1 MNLSQS
7 LTSINTKVWGGVA
20 FTSDNF
26 FFFWRDLMRKI
37 SLITVAV
44 LAALSANVYAANYS
58 TATDGSLTIN
68 KDGLVEW
75 DTVTIAGVDK
85 SSDTS
90 KIVSVRSP
98 NTTSFKNVIMDGATG
113 KAGSYLKT
121 WTKEIKISN
130 LQTTASDSPSINA
143 LEFYGSGDSQSIKID
158 SVVLAENSTLRIQD
172 SGSASKTSLNISDVY
187 LGKNTALAFGSLFK
201 SGPDTKSINS
211 ITANQ
216 GGIAAVANLGIFD
229 SSSLEVGEINVDNT
243 VLTFS
248 GSEDDLPDGVD
259 LPDGLKVG
267 AVPITGK
274 NGTVAVNMSGS
285 TSNLVL
291 ADVGDESVETALN
304 VNFSEEAFSSN
315 DSNVTIAN
323 KVINTSLNL
332 KADNAAKGSSA
343 ENVEVLNKLVNKVDT
358 TGGQTFTSTSL
369 TATSDVF
376 DTVTAQ
382 TNEAGEVDTSTM
394 RTHENAEVFSFAQ
407 LHSVGVMQWRE
418 EMNHM
423 QLRLG
428 EIRDAA
434 GYNNGAWARIYNGK
448 DKYGSQDVENK
459 YYGVQVGY
467 DHRLE
472 GTNWIIGGA
481 FSYARGDSTFSTG
494 EGDNHNFTFTGYGTW
509 LADNGLFVDV
519 TGKIGRLSNDI
530 TIDHYTSDYDTNAV
544 SVTAEAGWRF
554 ALNDIFYV
562 EPQAEMMYGHIMSAD
577 YRTQTYKADTEAVD
591 MWVGRLGFQTGL
603 TCPEKK
609 GGVYFRA
616 SVLHDF
622 DGDAETKF
630 TGLKSGDTRKVLDEL
645 GGTWYEMGI
654 GANYNVT
661 DNTYLYADF
670 QYANGGEIDTPWRWN
685 LGVRVN
691 F

>member
-1 MNLSQS
+1 
-7 LTSINTKVWGGVA
+7 
-20 FTSDNF
+20 
-26 FFFWRDLMRKI
+26 MRKI
-37 SLITVAV
+37 SLISAAV
-44 LAALSANVYAANYS
+44 LAAFSMSTMAASINTDDTGRHVISESGTYLDEVKIGNISSNYTNNYLSHQADR
-58 TATDGSLTIN
+58 ATI
-68 KDGLVEW
+68 
-75 DTVTIAGVDK
+75 DTVTMSGTAP
-85 SSDTS
+85 
-90 KIVSVRSP
+90 R
-98 NTTSFKNVIMDGATG
+98 
-113 KAGSYLKT
+113 GSY
-121 WTKEIKISN
+121 IKIEERGQTLQINN
-130 LQTTASDSPSINA
+130 LILADGPESSLVIGT
-143 LEFYGSGDSQSIKID
+143 LEFWGQDDTRAQAFSIGSATIG
-158 SVVLAENSTLRIQD
+158 ENAVLRIQEGVNGRNPSSSVQIGSVTFNNKSVIAIGLAEHDQEKFGAD
-172 SGSASKTSLNISDVY
+172 SISIDHI
-187 LGKNTALAFGSLFK
+187 TALDGAF
-201 SGPDTKSINS
+201 SGIVQGALQDEPVQVGTIDIGNVEFDLGAKNKDNFGNYSMS
-211 ITANQ
+211 PITLVGQEKN
-216 GGIAAVANLGIFD
+216 GGNVTVKMNGAQSKLVLGNVGQTD
-229 SSSLEVGEINVDNT
+229 SST
-243 VLTFS
+243 T
-248 GSEDDLPDGVD
+248 
-259 LPDGLKVG
+259 
-267 AVPITGK
+267 
-274 NGTVAVNMSGS
+274 
-285 TSNLVL
+285 
-291 ADVGDESVETALN
+291 LN
-304 VNFSEEAFSSN
+304 VNFSQEAFNSEV
-315 DSNVTIAN
+315 SNVTFGEDASVVGVTN
-323 KVINTSLNL
+323 LSLT
-332 KADNAAKGSSA
+332 AENAAKGSST
-343 ENVEVLNKLVNKVDT
+343 ENVEALKKLLGKVNT
-358 TGGQTFTSTSL
+358 TDEQDFASTSL

-382 TNEAGEVDTSTM
+382 TKDGEVDTSTM

-448 DKYGSQDVENK
+448 DEYGSQDVENK

-509 LADNGLFVDV
+509 LADNGFFVDV

>member
-1 MNLSQS
+1 
-7 LTSINTKVWGGVA
+7 
-20 FTSDNF
+20 
-26 FFFWRDLMRKI
+26 MRKI

-58 TATDGSLTIN
+58 TATGSLTIN

-98 NTTSFKNVIMDGATG
+98 NTTSFTNVIMDGASG

-121 WTKEIKISN
+121 WTKEIKISE

-143 LEFYGSGDSQSIKID
+143 LEFYGSGDSQSIRIN

-172 SGSASKTSLNISDVY
+172 SGSASGTSLNISDVY

-229 SSSLEVGEINVDNT
+229 SSSLEVGEINVDST

-248 GSEDDLPDGVD
+248 GSKDDLPEGVD
-259 LPDGLKVG
+259 LPEGLNVG
-267 AVPITGK
+267 AVPIIGK
-274 NGTVAVNMSGS
+274 NGAVAVNMTGS

-291 ADVGDESVETALN
+291 ADIGDNSVDTALN
-304 VNFSEEAFSSN
+304 VNFSEEAFNSN

-323 KVINTSLNL
+323 NAHVVKTSLNL

-343 ENVEVLNKLVNKVDT
+343 ENVEVLNKLVNKVHT
-358 TGGQTFTSTSL
+358 TGDQTFTSTSL

-448 DKYGSQDVENK
+448 DEYGSQDVENK

-562 EPQAEMMYGHIMSAD
+562 EPQAEMMYGHIMNAD

-630 TGLKSGDTRKVLDEL
+630 TGLQSGQTRKVLDEL

-670 QYANGGEIDTPWRWN
+670 QYANGGEIVTPWRWN

>member
-1 MNLSQS
+1 
-7 LTSINTKVWGGVA
+7 
-20 FTSDNF
+20 
-26 FFFWRDLMRKI
+26 MRKI
-37 SLITVAV
+37 SLISVAV
-44 LAALSANVYAANYS
+44 LAALSVTSVSHAAGMVKLDDGDNGPYRESVTIQGTNPDGTAPEYLSNQAANGRVDSVIASNAGSS
-58 TATDGSLTIN
+58 TISYIKNEGKGQNLSIGSLTLE
-68 KDGLVEW
+68 KGSADKP
-75 DTVTIAGVDK
+75 TIATLEFWGKDDSVDQTITVENVQIAEYGVLRIQEGKQFLSDNQANPK
-85 SSDTS
+85 SSNINIANLNMGNKSAVSLGLATSGYSADSITIDTINVYDGEFAG
-90 KIVSVRSP
+90 IV
-98 NTTSFKNVIMDGATG
+98 
-113 KAGSYLKT
+113 AG
-121 WTKEIKISN
+121 TKEGNNNTIKVNTINIENNKLDLAGETEIENTGSSFLTGDYSKVN
-130 LQTTASDSPSINA
+130 LVAQGDVVTVNMNSG
-143 LEFYGSGDSQSIKID
+143 GSQLVLGDVGKNI
-158 SVVLAENSTLRIQD
+158 ENSTTLD
-172 SGSASKTSLNISDVY
+172 
-187 LGKNTALAFGSLFK
+187 
-201 SGPDTKSINS
+201 
-211 ITANQ
+211 
-216 GGIAAVANLGIFD
+216 
-229 SSSLEVGEINVDNT
+229 
-243 VLTFS
+243 
-248 GSEDDLPDGVD
+248 
-259 LPDGLKVG
+259 
-267 AVPITGK
+267 
-274 NGTVAVNMSGS
+274 
-285 TSNLVL
+285 
-291 ADVGDESVETALN
+291 
-304 VNFSEEAFSSN
+304 VNFSQEAFNSEE
-315 DSNVTIAN
+315 SNVTFGTGATVAETT
-323 KVINTSLNL
+323 KLSLT
-332 KADNAAKGSSA
+332 AENAAKGSNT
-343 ENVEVLNKLVNKVDT
+343 ENVEALNKLLGKVDT
-358 TGGQTFTSTSL
+358 TGVSTTGGQVFASTSL

-448 DKYGSQDVENK
+448 DEYGSQDVENK

>member
-1 MNLSQS
+1 
-7 LTSINTKVWGGVA
+7 
-20 FTSDNF
+20 
-26 FFFWRDLMRKI
+26 MRKI
-37 SLITVAV
+37 SLITTAV
-44 LAALSANVYAANYS
+44 LTALSANVYAADWS
-58 TATDGSLTIN
+58 TGTEGFLNVKEDGFV
-68 KDGLVEW
+68 GY
-75 DTVTIAGVDK
+75 DTVTIVGAAS
-85 SSDTS
+85 SSDYKKS
-90 KIVSVRSP
+90 VSVYSP
-98 NTTSFKNVIMDGATG
+98 NSATFKNVVMDGASG
-113 KAGSYLKT
+113 AAGSYFKT
-121 WTKEIKISN
+121 WTAAVTIDN
-130 LQTTASDSPSINA
+130 LTVNSADSFGMNT
-143 LEFYGSGDSQSIKID
+143 LEFWNAGGSDQSFEIASTTIGNN
-158 SVVLAENSTLRIQD
+158 SVLRIQE
-172 SGSASKTSLNISDVY
+172 SADANPNSSSVIFGKVNLQGKSAIV
-187 LGKNTALAFGSLFK
+187 LGVNNTFGGEKQSADTVSIDEINVVNGDLA
-201 SGPDTKSINS
+201 
-211 ITANQ
+211 
-216 GGIAAVANLGIFD
+216 GIAAAASGDKDINSVVQVGSINIENSKFSMALTADDVPSGFIDQLGAKFT
-229 SSSLEVGEINVDNT
+229 NVT
-243 VLTFS
+243 LT
-248 GSEDDLPDGVD
+248 GQE
-259 LPDGLKVG
+259 
-267 AVPITGK
+267 K
-274 NGTVAVNMSGS
+274 NGGVVTVNMNTSDSALELGNIDKNGELS
-285 TSNLVL
+285 TTL
-291 ADVGDESVETALN
+291 DI
-304 VNFSEEAFSSN
+304 NFTQEAFNSEESK
-315 DSNVTIAN
+315 VTFGKDAEVAKGTN
-323 KVINTSLNL
+323 LNL
-332 KADNAAKGSSA
+332 TAENAAKGSSA
-343 ENVEVLNKLVNKVDT
+343 ENVEALNKLLGKVDT
-358 TGGQTFTSTSL
+358 TGGQVFTSTSL

-382 TNEAGEVDTSTM
+382 TKDGEVDTSTM

-448 DKYGSQDVENK
+448 DEYGSQDVENK

>member
-1 MNLSQS
+1 
-7 LTSINTKVWGGVA
+7 
-20 FTSDNF
+20 
-26 FFFWRDLMRKI
+26 MRKI

-58 TATDGSLTIN
+58 TATGSLTIN

-98 NTTSFKNVIMDGATG
+98 NTTSFTNVIMDGASG

-121 WTKEIKISN
+121 WTKEIKISE

-143 LEFYGSGDSQSIKID
+143 LEFYGSGDSQSIRIN

-172 SGSASKTSLNISDVY
+172 SGSASGTSLNISDVY

-211 ITANQ
+211 INANQ

-229 SSSLEVGEINVDNT
+229 SSSLEVGEINVDST

-248 GSEDDLPDGVD
+248 GSKDDLPEGVD
-259 LPDGLKVG
+259 LPEGLNVG
-267 AVPITGK
+267 AVPIIGK
-274 NGTVAVNMSGS
+274 NGAVAVNMTGS

-291 ADVGDESVETALN
+291 ADIGDNSVDTALN
-304 VNFSEEAFSSN
+304 VNFSEEAFNSN

-323 KVINTSLNL
+323 NAHVVKTSLNL

-343 ENVEVLNKLVNKVDT
+343 ENVEVLNKLVNKVHT
-358 TGGQTFTSTSL
+358 TGDQTFTSTSL

-448 DKYGSQDVENK
+448 DEYGSQDVENK

-562 EPQAEMMYGHIMSAD
+562 EPQAEMMYGHIMNAD

-630 TGLKSGDTRKVLDEL
+630 TGLQSGQTRKVLDEL

>member
-1 MNLSQS
+1 MGNKSAVS
-7 LTSINTKVWGGVA
+7 LGLATSGYSA
-20 FTSDNF
+20 DS
-26 FFFWRDLMRKI
+26 
-37 SLITVAV
+37 ITIDTI
-44 LAALSANVYAANYS
+44 NVY
-58 TATDGSLTIN
+58 DGEFAGIVAGTKEGNNNTIKVNTIN
-68 KDGLVEW
+68 IENNKLDLAGETEIENTGSSFLTGDYSKVNLVAQG
-75 DTVTIAGVDK
+75 DVVTVNMNSGGSQLVLGD
-85 SSDTS
+85 
-90 KIVSVRSP
+90 VG
-98 NTTSFKNVIMDGATG
+98 KNI
-113 KAGSYLKT
+113 
-121 WTKEIKISN
+121 
-130 LQTTASDSPSINA
+130 
-143 LEFYGSGDSQSIKID
+143 
-158 SVVLAENSTLRIQD
+158 ENSTTLD
-172 SGSASKTSLNISDVY
+172 
-187 LGKNTALAFGSLFK
+187 
-201 SGPDTKSINS
+201 
-211 ITANQ
+211 
-216 GGIAAVANLGIFD
+216 
-229 SSSLEVGEINVDNT
+229 
-243 VLTFS
+243 
-248 GSEDDLPDGVD
+248 
-259 LPDGLKVG
+259 
-267 AVPITGK
+267 
-274 NGTVAVNMSGS
+274 
-285 TSNLVL
+285 
-291 ADVGDESVETALN
+291 
-304 VNFSEEAFSSN
+304 VNFSQEAFNSEE
-315 DSNVTIAN
+315 SNVTFGTGATVAETT
-323 KVINTSLNL
+323 KLSLT
-332 KADNAAKGSSA
+332 AENAAKGSNT
-343 ENVEVLNKLVNKVDT
+343 ENVKALNKLLGKVVF
-358 TGGQTFTSTSL
+358 TGDHQTFASTSL

-382 TNEAGEVDTSTM
+382 TNEAGQVDTSTM

-448 DKYGSQDVENK
+448 DEYGSQDVENK

>member
-1 MNLSQS
+1 
-7 LTSINTKVWGGVA
+7 
-20 FTSDNF
+20 
-26 FFFWRDLMRKI
+26 MRKI
-37 SLITVAV
+37 SLISVAV
-44 LAALSANVYAANYS
+44 LAALSVTSVSHAAGMVKLDDGDNGPYRESVTIQGTNPDGTAPEYLSNQAANGRVDSVIASNAGSS
-58 TATDGSLTIN
+58 TISYIKNEGKGQNLSIGSLTLE
-68 KDGLVEW
+68 KGSADKP
-75 DTVTIAGVDK
+75 TIATLEFWGKDDSVDQTITVENVQIAEYGVLRIQEGKQFFSDNQANPK
-85 SSDTS
+85 SSNINIANLNMGNKSAVSLGLATSGYSADSITIDTINVYDGEFAG
-90 KIVSVRSP
+90 IV
-98 NTTSFKNVIMDGATG
+98 
-113 KAGSYLKT
+113 AG
-121 WTKEIKISN
+121 TKEGNNNTIKVNTINIENNKLDLAGETEIENTGSSFLTGDYSKVN
-130 LQTTASDSPSINA
+130 LVAQGDVVTVNMNSG
-143 LEFYGSGDSQSIKID
+143 GSQLVLGDVGKNI
-158 SVVLAENSTLRIQD
+158 ENSTTLD
-172 SGSASKTSLNISDVY
+172 
-187 LGKNTALAFGSLFK
+187 
-201 SGPDTKSINS
+201 
-211 ITANQ
+211 
-216 GGIAAVANLGIFD
+216 
-229 SSSLEVGEINVDNT
+229 
-243 VLTFS
+243 
-248 GSEDDLPDGVD
+248 
-259 LPDGLKVG
+259 
-267 AVPITGK
+267 
-274 NGTVAVNMSGS
+274 
-285 TSNLVL
+285 
-291 ADVGDESVETALN
+291 
-304 VNFSEEAFSSN
+304 VNFSQEAFNSEE
-315 DSNVTIAN
+315 SNVTFGTGA
-323 KVINTSLNL
+323 KVAETTKLSLT
-332 KADNAAKGSSA
+332 AENAAKGSNT
-343 ENVEVLNKLVNKVDT
+343 ENVEALNKLLGKVDT
-358 TGGQTFTSTSL
+358 TGVSTTAGQVFASTSL

-448 DKYGSQDVENK
+448 DEYGSQDVENK

>member
-1 MNLSQS
+1 
-7 LTSINTKVWGGVA
+7 
-20 FTSDNF
+20 
-26 FFFWRDLMRKI
+26 MRKI

-143 LEFYGSGDSQSIKID
+143 LEFYGSGDSQSIKIG

-481 FSYARGDSTFSTG
+481 FSYARGDSTFLTG

>member
-1 MNLSQS
+1 
-7 LTSINTKVWGGVA
+7 
-20 FTSDNF
+20 
-26 FFFWRDLMRKI
+26 MRKFSLI
-37 SLITVAV
+37 SLAV
-44 LAALSANVYAANYS
+44 LAALSVTSVSQAAEMVKLDDGDNGPYRESVTIQGTNPDGTAPEYLSNQAANGRVDSVIASNAGSGTISYIKNEGEGQNLS
-58 TATDGSLTIN
+58 IGSLTLE
-68 KDGLVEW
+68 KGSADKP
-75 DTVTIAGVDK
+75 TIATLEFWGKDYSVDQTITVENVQIAEYGVLRIQEGKQSSSGDQANPHSSNINIANLNMGDK
-85 SSDTS
+85 SAVFLGLATSGYSADSIAIDTINVYDGGFAGIVAGTEEGNNNTIKVGTINIENNKLDLAGGREIGDTGMPYS
-90 KIVSVRSP
+90 KVNLVAQGNVVTVNMNAVRSQLVLGDVG
-98 NTTSFKNVIMDGATG
+98 KNI
-113 KAGSYLKT
+113 
-121 WTKEIKISN
+121 
-130 LQTTASDSPSINA
+130 
-143 LEFYGSGDSQSIKID
+143 
-158 SVVLAENSTLRIQD
+158 ENSTTLD
-172 SGSASKTSLNISDVY
+172 
-187 LGKNTALAFGSLFK
+187 
-201 SGPDTKSINS
+201 
-211 ITANQ
+211 
-216 GGIAAVANLGIFD
+216 
-229 SSSLEVGEINVDNT
+229 
-243 VLTFS
+243 
-248 GSEDDLPDGVD
+248 
-259 LPDGLKVG
+259 
-267 AVPITGK
+267 
-274 NGTVAVNMSGS
+274 
-285 TSNLVL
+285 
-291 ADVGDESVETALN
+291 
-304 VNFSEEAFSSN
+304 VNFSQEAFNSEESK
-315 DSNVTIAN
+315 VTFGSGATVERTTN
-323 KVINTSLNL
+323 LSLT
-332 KADNAAKGSSA
+332 AENAAKGSDA
-343 ENVEVLNKLVNKVDT
+343 ENVKALNKLLGKVET
-358 TGGQTFTSTSL
+358 TDDHQQTFASTSL

-382 TNEAGEVDTSTM
+382 TNEAGVDTSTM

-448 DKYGSQDVENK
+448 DEYGSQDVENK

>member
-1 MNLSQS
+1 
-7 LTSINTKVWGGVA
+7 
-20 FTSDNF
+20 
-26 FFFWRDLMRKI
+26 MRKI
-37 SLITVAV
+37 SLITTAV
-44 LAALSANVYAANYS
+44 LTALSANVYAADWS
-58 TATDGSLTIN
+58 TGTEGFLNVKEDGFV
-68 KDGLVEW
+68 GY
-75 DTVTIAGVDK
+75 DTVTIVGAAS
-85 SSDTS
+85 SSDYKKS
-90 KIVSVRSP
+90 VSVYSP
-98 NTTSFKNVIMDGATG
+98 NSATFKNVVMDGASG
-113 KAGSYLKT
+113 AAGSYFKT
-121 WTKEIKISN
+121 WTAAVTIDN
-130 LQTTASDSPSINA
+130 LTVNSADSFGMNT
-143 LEFYGSGDSQSIKID
+143 LEFWNAGGSDQSFEIASTTIGNN
-158 SVVLAENSTLRIQD
+158 SVLRIQE
-172 SGSASKTSLNISDVY
+172 SADANPNSSSVIFGKVNLQGKSAIV
-187 LGKNTALAFGSLFK
+187 LGVNNAFGGEKQSA
-201 SGPDTKSINS
+201 DTVSIDEINVVNGDL
-211 ITANQ
+211 A
-216 GGIAAVANLGIFD
+216 GIAAAASGDKDINSVVQVGSINIENSKFSMALTADDVPSGIIDQF
-229 SSSLEVGEINVDNT
+229 GAKFTNVT
-243 VLTFS
+243 LT
-248 GSEDDLPDGVD
+248 GQE
-259 LPDGLKVG
+259 
-267 AVPITGK
+267 K
-274 NGTVAVNMSGS
+274 NGGVVTVNMNTSDSALELGNIDKNGELS
-285 TSNLVL
+285 TTL
-291 ADVGDESVETALN
+291 DI
-304 VNFSEEAFSSN
+304 NFTQEAFNSEESK
-315 DSNVTIAN
+315 VTFGKDAEVAKGTN
-323 KVINTSLNL
+323 LNL
-332 KADNAAKGSSA
+332 TAENAAKGSSA
-343 ENVEVLNKLVNKVDT
+343 ENVKALNKLLGKVDT
-358 TGGQTFTSTSL
+358 TGVNTTGGQVFTSTSL

-376 DTVTAQ
+376 DTVTAR

-394 RTHENAEVFSFAQ
+394 RTYENAEVFSFAQ

-448 DKYGSQDVENK
+448 DEYGSQDVENK

>member
-1 MNLSQS
+1 
-7 LTSINTKVWGGVA
+7 
-20 FTSDNF
+20 
-26 FFFWRDLMRKI
+26 MRKI
-37 SLITVAV
+37 SLITTAV
-44 LAALSANVYAANYS
+44 LTALSANVYAADYS

-113 KAGSYLKT
+113 KAGSYFKT
-121 WTKEIKISN
+121 WTAAVTIDN
-130 LQTTASDSPSINA
+130 LNVNSADSFGMNT
-143 LEFYGSGDSQSIKID
+143 LEFWNAGGSDQSFEIASTTIGNN
-158 SVVLAENSTLRIQD
+158 SVLRIQE
-172 SGSASKTSLNISDVY
+172 SADANPNSSSVIFGKVNLQGKSAIV
-187 LGKNTALAFGSLFK
+187 LGVNNVFGGEKQSADTVSIDEINVVNGDLA
-201 SGPDTKSINS
+201 
-211 ITANQ
+211 
-216 GGIAAVANLGIFD
+216 GIAAADSGDKDINSVVQVGSINIENGKFSMALTADDVPSGFIDQLGAKFT
-229 SSSLEVGEINVDNT
+229 NVT
-243 VLTFS
+243 LT
-248 GSEDDLPDGVD
+248 GQE
-259 LPDGLKVG
+259 
-267 AVPITGK
+267 K
-274 NGTVAVNMSGS
+274 NGGVVTVNMNTSDSALELGNIDKNGELS
-285 TSNLVL
+285 TTL
-291 ADVGDESVETALN
+291 DI
-304 VNFSEEAFSSN
+304 NFTQEAFNSEESK
-315 DSNVTIAN
+315 VTFGKDA
-323 KVINTSLNL
+323 KVKGTNLNL
-332 KADNAAKGSSA
+332 TAENAAKGSSA
-343 ENVEVLNKLVNKVDT
+343 ENVKALNKLLGKVDT
-358 TGGQTFTSTSL
+358 TGVNTTGSQVFTSTSL

-448 DKYGSQDVENK
+448 DEYGSQDVENK

>member
-1 MNLSQS
+1 
-7 LTSINTKVWGGVA
+7 
-20 FTSDNF
+20 
-26 FFFWRDLMRKI
+26 MRKI
-37 SLITVAV
+37 SLISAAV
-44 LAALSANVYAANYS
+44 LAAFSMSTMAASIDTFDNKYVISKSGAYLDEVKIGNISDGYTNKYLSHQADL
-58 TATDGSLTIN
+58 ATI
-68 KDGLVEW
+68 
-75 DTVTIAGVDK
+75 DTVTM
-85 SSDTS
+85 S
-90 KIVSVRSP
+90 
-98 NTTSFKNVIMDGATG
+98 GALP
-113 KAGSYLKT
+113 GSY
-121 WTKEIKISN
+121 IKIEGNVEGNRQTLQINN
-130 LQTTASDSPSINA
+130 LILADVSGSPLVIGN
-143 LEFYGSGDSQSIKID
+143 LEFWGQGHTKDQAFSIGSATIG
-158 SVVLAENSTLRIQD
+158 ENAVLRIQEGVNGSNPAHKADPKSSSVQIGSVTLNNNSAIAIGLAKSGQEKFGAD
-172 SGSASKTSLNISDVY
+172 SISIDHI
-187 LGKNTALAFGSLFK
+187 TALDGEF
-201 SGPDTKSINS
+201 SGIVQGALQDKPVQVGTIDIGNVEFDLGAK
-211 ITANQ
+211 NQ
-216 GGIAAVANLGIFD
+216 GNFGGY
-229 SSSLEVGEINVDNT
+229 SME
-243 VLTFS
+243 
-248 GSEDDLPDGVD
+248 
-259 LPDGLKVG
+259 
-267 AVPITGK
+267 PITLVGQEK
-274 NGTVAVNMSGS
+274 NGGNVTVKMNGAQSK
-285 TSNLVL
+285 LVL
-291 ADVGDESVETALN
+291 GNVGQTDFSTTLN
-304 VNFSEEAFSSN
+304 VNFSQEAFNSEV
-315 DSNVTIAN
+315 SNVTLVEGADVLTGTN
-323 KVINTSLNL
+323 LSLT
-332 KADNAAKGSSA
+332 AENAAKGSST
-343 ENVEVLNKLVNKVDT
+343 ENVKALNKLLGKVNDS
-358 TGGQTFTSTSL
+358 QAFASTSL

-382 TNEAGEVDTSTM
+382 TNEAGVDTSTM

-448 DKYGSQDVENK
+448 DEYGSQDVENK

-472 GTNWIIGGA
+472 GTNWTIGGA

>member
-1 MNLSQS
+1 M
-7 LTSINTKVWGGVA
+7 
-20 FTSDNF
+20 
-26 FFFWRDLMRKI
+26 
-37 SLITVAV
+37 
-44 LAALSANVYAANYS
+44 
-58 TATDGSLTIN
+58 
-68 KDGLVEW
+68 
-75 DTVTIAGVDK
+75 
-85 SSDTS
+85 
-90 KIVSVRSP
+90 
-98 NTTSFKNVIMDGATG
+98 
-113 KAGSYLKT
+113 
-121 WTKEIKISN
+121 
-130 LQTTASDSPSINA
+130 
-143 LEFYGSGDSQSIKID
+143 EFYGSGDSQSIKID

>member
-1 MNLSQS
+1 
-7 LTSINTKVWGGVA
+7 
-20 FTSDNF
+20 
-26 FFFWRDLMRKI
+26 MRKI
-37 SLITVAV
+37 SLITTAV
-44 LAALSANVYAANYS
+44 LTALSANVYAADWS
-58 TATDGSLTIN
+58 TGTEGFLNVKEDGFV
-68 KDGLVEW
+68 GY
-75 DTVTIAGVDK
+75 DTVTIVGAAS
-85 SSDTS
+85 SSDYKKS
-90 KIVSVRSP
+90 VSVYSP
-98 NTTSFKNVIMDGATG
+98 NSATFKNVVMDGASG
-113 KAGSYLKT
+113 AAGSYFKT
-121 WTKEIKISN
+121 WTAAVTIDN
-130 LQTTASDSPSINA
+130 LTVNSADSFGMNT
-143 LEFYGSGDSQSIKID
+143 LEFWNAGGSDQSFEIASTTIGNN
-158 SVVLAENSTLRIQD
+158 SVLRIQE
-172 SGSASKTSLNISDVY
+172 SADANPNSSSVIFGKVNLQGKSAIV
-187 LGKNTALAFGSLFK
+187 LGVNNVFGGEKQSADTVSIDEINVVNGDLA
-201 SGPDTKSINS
+201 
-211 ITANQ
+211 
-216 GGIAAVANLGIFD
+216 GIAAAASGDKNINSVVQVGSINIENSKFSMALTADDVPSGFIDQLGAKFT
-229 SSSLEVGEINVDNT
+229 NVT
-243 VLTFS
+243 LT
-248 GSEDDLPDGVD
+248 GQE
-259 LPDGLKVG
+259 
-267 AVPITGK
+267 K
-274 NGTVAVNMSGS
+274 NGGVVTVNMNTSDSALELGNIDKNGELS
-285 TSNLVL
+285 TTL
-291 ADVGDESVETALN
+291 DI
-304 VNFSEEAFSSN
+304 NFTQEAFNSEV
-315 DSNVTIAN
+315 SNVTFGEGAN
-323 KVINTSLNL
+323 VATGTNLSLT
-332 KADNAAKGSSA
+332 AENAAKGSNA
-343 ENVEVLNKLVNKVDT
+343 ENVKALNKLLGKVEI
-358 TGGQTFTSTSL
+358 TGDHQTFASTSL

-382 TNEAGEVDTSTM
+382 TKDGKVDTSTM

-448 DKYGSQDVENK
+448 DEYGSQDVENK

-530 TIDHYTSDYDTNAV
+530 TIDHYTSDYDTNAL

>member
-1 MNLSQS
+1 
-7 LTSINTKVWGGVA
+7 
-20 FTSDNF
+20 
-26 FFFWRDLMRKI
+26 MRKI
-37 SLITVAV
+37 SLISAAV
-44 LAALSANVYAANYS
+44 LAAFSMSTMAASINTDDTGRYVISESGAYLDEVKIGNISSNYTNNYLSHQADR
-58 TATDGSLTIN
+58 ATI
-68 KDGLVEW
+68 
-75 DTVTIAGVDK
+75 DTVTMSGTAP
-85 SSDTS
+85 
-90 KIVSVRSP
+90 R
-98 NTTSFKNVIMDGATG
+98 
-113 KAGSYLKT
+113 GSY
-121 WTKEIKISN
+121 IKIEERGQTLQINN
-130 LQTTASDSPSINA
+130 LILADGPESSLVIGT
-143 LEFYGSGDSQSIKID
+143 LEFWGQDDTRAQAFSIGSATIGENAVLRIQEGVNGRNPSS
-158 SVVLAENSTLRIQD
+158 SVQIGSVTFNNKSVIAIGLAENDQEKFGAD
-172 SGSASKTSLNISDVY
+172 SISIDHI
-187 LGKNTALAFGSLFK
+187 TALDGAF
-201 SGPDTKSINS
+201 SGIVQGALQVEPVQVGTIDIGNVEFDLGAKNKDNFGNYSMS
-211 ITANQ
+211 PITLVGQEKN
-216 GGIAAVANLGIFD
+216 GGNVTVKMNGAQSKLVLGNVGQTD
-229 SSSLEVGEINVDNT
+229 SST
-243 VLTFS
+243 T
-248 GSEDDLPDGVD
+248 
-259 LPDGLKVG
+259 
-267 AVPITGK
+267 
-274 NGTVAVNMSGS
+274 
-285 TSNLVL
+285 
-291 ADVGDESVETALN
+291 LN
-304 VNFSEEAFSSN
+304 VNFSQEAFNSEV
-315 DSNVTIAN
+315 SNVTFGEDASVVGVTN
-323 KVINTSLNL
+323 LSLT
-332 KADNAAKGSSA
+332 AENAAKGSST
-343 ENVEVLNKLVNKVDT
+343 ENVEALNKLLGKVNT
-358 TGGQTFTSTSL
+358 TDEQEFASTSL

-382 TNEAGEVDTSTM
+382 TKDGKVDTSTM

-448 DKYGSQDVENK
+448 DEYGSQDVENK

-509 LADNGLFVDV
+509 LADNGFFVDV

>member
-1 MNLSQS
+1 
-7 LTSINTKVWGGVA
+7 
-20 FTSDNF
+20 
-26 FFFWRDLMRKI
+26 MRKI

-285 TSNLVL
+285 ISNLVL

>member
-1 MNLSQS
+1 
-7 LTSINTKVWGGVA
+7 
-20 FTSDNF
+20 
-26 FFFWRDLMRKI
+26 MRKI

-448 DKYGSQDVENK
+448 DEYGSQDVENK

>member
-1 MNLSQS
+1 
-7 LTSINTKVWGGVA
+7 
-20 FTSDNF
+20 
-26 FFFWRDLMRKI
+26 MRKI
-37 SLITVAV
+37 SLISAAV
-44 LAALSANVYAANYS
+44 LAAFSMSTMAASIDTDTDKYVISESGAYLDEVKIGNISLDYIDNYLSHKADL
-58 TATDGSLTIN
+58 ATI
-68 KDGLVEW
+68 
-75 DTVTIAGVDK
+75 DTVTMSGTLPGSYIKIEGSGQTLQINNLILADGSGSSLVIGNLEFWGQDHTKDQAFSIGSATIGENAVLRIQEGVNG
-85 SSDTS
+85 SDTS
-90 KIVSVRSP
+90 HKADPKSSSVQ
-98 NTTSFKNVIMDGATG
+98 I
-113 KAGSYLKT
+113 GSVTFNNKSA
-121 WTKEIKISN
+121 IAI
-130 LQTTASDSPSINA
+130 
-143 LEFYGSGDSQSIKID
+143 G
-158 SVVLAENSTLRIQD
+158 LAENDQEKFGAD
-172 SGSASKTSLNISDVY
+172 SISIDHI
-187 LGKNTALAFGSLFK
+187 TAL
-201 SGPDTKSINS
+201 D
-211 ITANQ
+211 
-216 GGIAAVANLGIFD
+216 
-229 SSSLEVGEINVDNT
+229 GE
-243 VLTFS
+243 FS
-248 GSEDDLPDGVD
+248 GIVQGVSQDKPVQVGTIDIGNVEFDLGAKNKDNILGGLVDPDDYSML
-259 LPDGLKVG
+259 
-267 AVPITGK
+267 PITLVGQEK
-274 NGTVAVNMSGS
+274 NGGNVTVKMNGAQSK
-285 TSNLVL
+285 LVL
-291 ADVGDESVETALN
+291 GNVGQTNSSTTLN
-304 VNFSEEAFSSN
+304 VNFSQEAFNSEV
-315 DSNVTIAN
+315 SNVTFVEGAN
-323 KVINTSLNL
+323 VETGTTNLSLT
-332 KADNAAKGSSA
+332 AENAAKGSST
-343 ENVEVLNKLVNKVDT
+343 ENVEALNKLLGKVNT
-358 TGGQTFTSTSL
+358 TGDQAFASTSL

-376 DTVTAQ
+376 DTVTAR
-382 TNEAGEVDTSTM
+382 TNEAGELDTSTM
-394 RTHENAEVFSFAQ
+394 RTYENAEVFSFAQ

-448 DKYGSQDVENK
+448 DEYGSQDVENK

-685 LGVRVN
+685 LGVRIN

>member
-1 MNLSQS
+1 
-7 LTSINTKVWGGVA
+7 
-20 FTSDNF
+20 
-26 FFFWRDLMRKI
+26 MRKI
-37 SLITVAV
+37 SLITTAV
-44 LAALSANVYAANYS
+44 LTALSANVYAADWS
-58 TATDGSLTIN
+58 TGTEGFFNVKEDGFV
-68 KDGLVEW
+68 GY
-75 DTVTIAGVDK
+75 DTVTIVGAAS
-85 SSDTS
+85 SSDYKKS
-90 KIVSVRSP
+90 VSVYSP
-98 NTTSFKNVIMDGATG
+98 NSATFKNVVMDGASG
-113 KAGSYLKT
+113 AAGSYFKT
-121 WTKEIKISN
+121 WTAAVTIDN
-130 LQTTASDSPSINA
+130 LTVNSADSFGMNT
-143 LEFYGSGDSQSIKID
+143 LEFWNAGGSDQSFEIASTTIGNN
-158 SVVLAENSTLRIQD
+158 SVLRIQE
-172 SGSASKTSLNISDVY
+172 SADANPNSSSVIFGKVNLQGKSAIV
-187 LGKNTALAFGSLFK
+187 LGVNNAFGGEKQSA
-201 SGPDTKSINS
+201 DTVSIDEINVVNGDL
-211 ITANQ
+211 A
-216 GGIAAVANLGIFD
+216 GIAAAASGDKDINSVVQVGSINIENSKFSMALTADDVPSGFIDQLGAKFTY
-229 SSSLEVGEINVDNT
+229 VT
-243 VLTFS
+243 LT
-248 GSEDDLPDGVD
+248 GQE
-259 LPDGLKVG
+259 
-267 AVPITGK
+267 K
-274 NGTVAVNMSGS
+274 NGGVVTVNMNTSDSALELGNIDKNGELS
-285 TSNLVL
+285 TTL
-291 ADVGDESVETALN
+291 DI
-304 VNFSEEAFSSN
+304 NFTQEAFNSEESK
-315 DSNVTIAN
+315 VTFGKDAEVAKGTN
-323 KVINTSLNL
+323 LNL
-332 KADNAAKGSSA
+332 TAENAAKGSSA
-343 ENVEVLNKLVNKVDT
+343 ENVEALNKLLGKVDT
-358 TGGQTFTSTSL
+358 TGVNTTGGQVFTSTSL

-376 DTVTAQ
+376 DTVTAR
-382 TNEAGEVDTSTM
+382 TNEKGEVDTSTM
-394 RTHENAEVFSFAQ
+394 RTYENAEVFSFAQ

-448 DKYGSQDVENK
+448 DEYGSQDVENK

-530 TIDHYTSDYDTNAV
+530 TIDHYASDYDTNAV

>member
-1 MNLSQS
+1 
-7 LTSINTKVWGGVA
+7 
-20 FTSDNF
+20 
-26 FFFWRDLMRKI
+26 MRKI

-58 TATDGSLTIN
+58 TATGSLTIN

-98 NTTSFKNVIMDGATG
+98 NTTSFTNVIMDGASG

-121 WTKEIKISN
+121 WTKEIKISE

-143 LEFYGSGDSQSIKID
+143 LEFYGSGDSQSIRIN

-172 SGSASKTSLNISDVY
+172 SGSASGTSLNISDVY

-229 SSSLEVGEINVDNT
+229 SSSLEVGEINVDST

-248 GSEDDLPDGVD
+248 GSKDDLPEGVD
-259 LPDGLKVG
+259 LPEGLNVG
-267 AVPITGK
+267 AVPIIGK
-274 NGTVAVNMSGS
+274 NGAVAVNMTGS

-291 ADVGDESVETALN
+291 ADIGDNSVDTALN
-304 VNFSEEAFSSN
+304 VNFSEEAFNSN

-323 KVINTSLNL
+323 NAHVVKTSLNL

-343 ENVEVLNKLVNKVDT
+343 ENVEVLNKLVNKVHT
-358 TGGQTFTSTSL
+358 TGDQTFTSTSL

-448 DKYGSQDVENK
+448 DEYGSQDVENK

-562 EPQAEMMYGHIMSAD
+562 EPQAEMMYGHIMNAD

-630 TGLKSGDTRKVLDEL
+630 TGLQSGQTRKVLDEL

>member
-1 MNLSQS
+1 
-7 LTSINTKVWGGVA
+7 
-20 FTSDNF
+20 
-26 FFFWRDLMRKI
+26 MRKI
-37 SLITVAV
+37 SLVSAAV
-44 LAALSANVYAANYS
+44 LAAFSMSAMATPDYKLDDKTTSLEEITLAGVTGFDTKNGTSWFGSWADNGSVDLINISNTDLAHSSYIKLSNGNLTIGEINFAQKEFANVATIEFDTDNSENMEVGRVNLVNNSLLRVQEYEAVNPK
-58 TATDGSLTIN
+58 TAIHFKELNLSGTSALALGVAD
-68 KDGLVEW
+68 KDKG
-75 DTVTIAGVDK
+75 
-85 SSDTS
+85 SSDDIS
-90 KIVSVRSP
+90 IDVI
-98 NTTSFKNVIMDGATG
+98 NVTE
-113 KAGSYLKT
+113 GS
-121 WTKEIKISN
+121 E
-130 LQTTASDSPSINA
+130 
-143 LEFYGSGDSQSIKID
+143 
-158 SVVLAENSTLRIQD
+158 
-172 SGSASKTSLNISDVY
+172 
-187 LGKNTALAFGSLFK
+187 
-201 SGPDTKSINS
+201 NS
-211 ITANQ
+211 IT
-216 GGIAAVANLGIFD
+216 GIAVGGGSKPNGNIKVGSINIDNNKF
-229 SSSLEVGEINVDNT
+229 SLAITENEVPG
-243 VLTFS
+243 LS
-248 GSEDDLPDGVD
+248 GVD
-259 LPDGLKVG
+259 LKKSVIHGQDENKGVVTINISGENGKLIFGNVG
-267 AVPITGK
+267 
-274 NGTVAVNMSGS
+274 
-285 TSNLVL
+285 TSNEGKS
-291 ADVGDESVETALN
+291 DTALN
-304 VNFSEEAFSSN
+304 IYFSEDAYNSENSQ
-315 DSNVTIAN
+315 VTFGERAVVAKGTN
-323 KVINTSLNL
+323 LSLT
-332 KADNAAKGSSA
+332 AENAAKGSDA
-343 ENVEVLNKLVNKVDT
+343 ENVKALNKLLGKVHITDDNN
-358 TGGQTFTSTSL
+358 QTFASTSL

-382 TNEAGEVDTSTM
+382 TKDGEVDTSTM

-448 DKYGSQDVENK
+448 DEYGSQDVENK

>member
-1 MNLSQS
+1 
-7 LTSINTKVWGGVA
+7 
-20 FTSDNF
+20 
-26 FFFWRDLMRKI
+26 MRKI

-509 LADNGLFVDV
+509 LANNGLFVDV

>member
-1 MNLSQS
+1 
-7 LTSINTKVWGGVA
+7 
-20 FTSDNF
+20 
-26 FFFWRDLMRKI
+26 
-37 SLITVAV
+37 
-44 LAALSANVYAANYS
+44 
-58 TATDGSLTIN
+58 
-68 KDGLVEW
+68 
-75 DTVTIAGVDK
+75 
-85 SSDTS
+85 
-90 KIVSVRSP
+90 
-98 NTTSFKNVIMDGATG
+98 MDGATG